1 MLKIGFD
8 TIFEHEEEKL
18 VGHITYMAAIGHGY
32 NKSGIQCMAK
42 DYTVSLGKPIKA
54 KESLSNNW
62 PNGFIKRWPNLKIV
76 KPQKLSIARA
86 KVASRESLDKYYEE
100 ISLVLA
106 SNGLYDKPQ
115 NIYNVDEMGINT
127 EHSPP
132 KVVCDKRTI
141 PQKITSNGSSTSTI
155 IASGNA
161 LGISVSHIL
170 SFPVSAGMKNF
181 SKVPVQGMRGKCLVS
196 Y

>member
-1 MLKIGFD
+1 MHKMGFD
-8 TIFEHEEEKL
+8 TIFEHEEKL
-18 VGHITYMAAIGHGY
+18 VGHVTYMAAIGYGY

-54 KESLSNNW
+54 KESLSNYW
-62 PNGFIKRWPNLKIV
+62 LYGLIKRWPNLKIV

-115 NIYNVDEMGINT
+115 NIYNVDEIGINT

-141 PQKITSNGSSTSTI
+141 PQKITSNRSSTSTI

-161 LGISVSHIL
+161 LGNSVSHIL
-170 SFPVSAGMKNF
+170 SVPFSTGMKNL
-181 SKVPVQGMRGKCLVS
+181 SQVPLKGILGKCHIS